1 MTNVLM
7 DEALA
12 LARVGGDRRLLAEL
26 LGLFLA
32 EYPRLLNSIR
42 QSMQAGNLRAAAD
55 TTHQLKGLLA
65 QFAAEPARL
74 GAAGLERAL
83 RQEEAVEAHEL
94 MLQTTE
100 LLKELD
106 PVLRAV
112 HQASLL

>member
-1 MTNVLM
+1 M

-42 QSMQAGNLRAAAD
+42 QSLQGGNFRAAAD
-55 TTHQLKGLLA
+55 AAHQLKGLLA

-74 GAAGLERAL
+74 GTARLERAL
-83 RQEEAVEAHEL
+83 RQENADEAGEL
-94 MLQTTE
+94 MREASE
-100 LLKELD
+100 LLKDLD